1 MATKFVI
8 DKELF
13 DFLEST
19 YHECDLGMGN
29 NGIVHLYKV
38 PGASIT
44 IYRTGTLLIQGKQE
58 EKYAQLIGGIL
69 SSKAI
74 QPKSSKKGKGSKS
87 SKDNPFSNQAFI
99 MGSDEVGNGSYTGGM
114 TAAAVYVPKEAVSRL
129 HALGVA
135 DSKTISDGRM
145 LKLAEE
151 IEKICPYFVMSLSPR
166 QYNRAID
173 KGYNQVSLKVFMHN
187 YCASKLQEAN
197 PELKYQNYIVDG
209 FTLQPSW
216 DKYVAKEKERCSVKA
231 RLIPHAEGKY
241 LAVAAASILARAAF
255 LAQIQSLSTESGINL
270 HQGVTSHVRDD
281 VLAIKSC
288 GFDLTDYVKLHFKNT
303 KMWGLK

>member
-1 MATKFVI
+1 MAIKFVI

-19 YHECDLGMGN
+19 YHEYDLGMGN

-58 EKYAQLIGGIL
+58 EKYAQLIGRMI

-135 DSKTISDGRM
+135 DSKTISDGRV

-197 PELKYQNYIVDG
+197 PDLKYQNYIVDG

-216 DKYVAKEKERCSVKA
+216 DEYVAKEKEKCSVKA
-231 RLIPHAEGKY
+231 RLIPHAESKY

-255 LAQIQSLSTESGINL
+255 LAQIQSLSTESGIHL
-270 HQGVTSHVRDD
+270 HQGISSYVKDDALTLKSH
-281 VLAIKSC
+281 

-303 KMWGLK
+303 EMWGLK

>member
-44 IYRTGTLLIQGKQE
+44 IYRTGTILIQGKQE
-58 EKYAQLIGGIL
+58 EKYAQLVGGML

-74 QPKSSKKGKGSKS
+74 QPKSSKKGKSSKS

-99 MGSDEVGNGSYTGGM
+99 MGSDEVGNGSYIGGM
-114 TAAAVYVPKEAVSRL
+114 TAAAVYVPKEAVTHLR
-129 HALGVA
+129 ALRVA
-135 DSKTISDGRM
+135 DSKTIGDGRM

-197 PELKYQNYIVDG
+197 PDLKYQNYIVDG

-216 DKYVAKEKERCSVKA
+216 DKYVAKEKEKCSVKA

-255 LAQIQSLSTESGINL
+255 LAQIQFLSTESGIHL
-270 HQGVTSHVRDD
+270 HQGTSSYVRGDAFT
-281 VLAIKSC
+281 LKSH

>member
-8 DKELF
+8 GKELF

-19 YHECDLGMGN
+19 YHECDIGMGN

-58 EKYAQLIGGIL
+58 EKYAQLIGGML
-69 SSKAI
+69 SSKAT

-114 TAAAVYVPKEAVSRL
+114 TAAAVYVSKKAVSRL

-135 DSKTISDGRM
+135 DSKTISDGKV

-151 IEKICPYFVMSLSPR
+151 IKKICPYFVMSLSPR

-197 PELKYQNYIVDG
+197 PDLRYQNYIVDG

-216 DKYVAKEKERCSVKA
+216 DKYVDKEKEKCSVKA

-255 LAQIQSLSTESGINL
+255 LAQIQSLSTESGISL
-270 HQGVTSHVRDD
+270 HQGTSDYVKGDA
-281 VLAIKSC
+281 LTLKSH
-288 GFDLTDYVKLHFKNT
+288 GFDLTAYVKLHFKNT

>member
-8 DKELF
+8 DKDLF

-19 YHECDLGMGN
+19 YHDYDHGTSN

-38 PGASIT
+38 LGASIT

-58 EKYAQLIGGIL
+58 EKYAQLIGRML

-99 MGSDEVGNGSYTGGM
+99 MGSDEVGNGSHIGGM

-129 HALGVA
+129 RALGVA
-135 DSKTISDGRM
+135 DSKTIGDGRM

-151 IEKICPYFVMSLSPR
+151 IEKIYPYFVMSLSPR

-187 YCASKLQEAN
+187 YCASKLQEAK
-197 PELKYQNYIVDG
+197 PGLKYQNYIVDG

-216 DKYVAKEKERCSVKA
+216 DKYVAKENEKCSVKA

-255 LAQIQSLSTESGINL
+255 LAQIQYLSTESGIHL
-270 HQGVTSHVRDD
+270 HQGTSTYV
-281 VLAIKSC
+281 KSDAFTLKSH

>member
-19 YHECDLGMGN
+19 YHECDIGMGN

-58 EKYAQLIGGIL
+58 EKYAQLIGGML

-74 QPKSSKKGKGSKS
+74 QPKSSKKGRGSKS

-135 DSKTISDGRM
+135 DSKTISDGRV

-197 PELKYQNYIVDG
+197 PDLKYQNYIVDG

-216 DKYVAKEKERCSVKA
+216 DKYVAKEKEKCSVKA

-255 LAQIQSLSTESGINL
+255 LAQIQSLSTESGIHL
-270 HQGVTSHVRDD
+270 HQGISDYVRDD
-281 VLAIKSC
+281 AFTLKSH

-303 KMWGLK
+303 EMWGLK

>member
-13 DFLEST
+13 DFLEPT

-44 IYRTGTLLIQGKQE
+44 IYRTGTLLIQGKKE
-58 EKYAQLIGGIL
+58 EKYAQLIGGML

-74 QPKSSKKGKGSKS
+74 QPKSSKKEKGTKS

-114 TAAAVYVPKEAVSRL
+114 TAAAVYVPKKAVSDL

-135 DSKTISDGRM
+135 DSKTISDGKV

-151 IEKICPYFVMSLSPR
+151 IKKICPYFVMSLSPR

-197 PELKYQNYIVDG
+197 PDLKYQNYIVDG

-216 DKYVAKEKERCSVKA
+216 DKYVAKEKEKCSVKA

-270 HQGVTSHVRDD
+270 HQGISDYVKDDAFTLKSH
-281 VLAIKSC
+281 
-288 GFDLTDYVKLHFKNT
+288 GFDLNDFVKLHFKNT
-303 KMWGLK
+303 KMWGLN

>member
-13 DFLEST
+13 DFLDST

-58 EKYAQLIGGIL
+58 EKYAQLIGGML

-74 QPKSSKKGKGSKS
+74 QPKSSKKGKGSKF

-99 MGSDEVGNGSYTGGM
+99 MGSDEVGNGSYIGGM

-135 DSKTISDGRM
+135 DSKTIGDGRM

-151 IEKICPYFVMSLSPR
+151 IEKICPYLVMSLSPR

-187 YCASKLQEAN
+187 YCASKLQEAH
-197 PELKYQNYIVDG
+197 PDLKCQNYIVDG

-216 DKYVAKEKERCSVKA
+216 DKYVAKEQEKCSVKA

-255 LAQIQSLSTESGINL
+255 LAQIQYLSTESGIHL
-270 HQGVTSHVRDD
+270 HQGTSSYVKDD
-281 VLAIKSC
+281 AFTLKSH

-303 KMWGLK
+303 KMWGLE

>member
-1 MATKFVI
+1 MAIKFVI

-19 YHECDLGMGN
+19 YHEYDLGMGN
-29 NGIVHLYKV
+29 NGVVHLYKV

-58 EKYAQLIGGIL
+58 EKYAQLIGRMI

-74 QPKSSKKGKGSKS
+74 QPKSSKKGKGTKS

-135 DSKTISDGRM
+135 DSKTISDGRV

-197 PELKYQNYIVDG
+197 PGLKYQNYIVDG

-216 DKYVAKEKERCSVKA
+216 DKYVAKEKEKCSVKA

-255 LAQIQSLSTESGINL
+255 LAQIQSLSTESGIHL
-270 HQGVTSHVRDD
+270 HQGTSSYVKDD
-281 VLAIKSC
+281 ALTLKSH

-303 KMWGLK
+303 EMWGLK

>member
-58 EKYAQLIGGIL
+58 EKYAQLIGRML

-74 QPKSSKKGKGSKS
+74 QPKSSKKEKGSKS

-114 TAAAVYVPKEAVSRL
+114 TAASVYVPKKAISSL

-135 DSKTISDGRM
+135 DSKTISDGKVI
-145 LKLAEE
+145 KLAEE
-151 IEKICPYFVMSLSPR
+151 IKKICPYFVMSLSPR

-197 PELKYQNYIVDG
+197 PDLKYQNYIVDG

-216 DKYVAKEKERCSVKA
+216 DKYVAKEKEKCSVKA

-255 LAQIQSLSTESGINL
+255 LAQIQSLSTESGISL
-270 HQGVTSHVRDD
+270 HQGTSDYVKGD
-281 VLAIKSC
+281 VFTLKSQ
-288 GFDLTDYVKLHFKNT
+288 GFDLTDFVKLHFKNT
-303 KMWGLK
+303 EMWGLK

>member
-1 MATKFVI
+1 
-8 DKELF
+8 
-13 DFLEST
+13 
-19 YHECDLGMGN
+19 MGN

-58 EKYAQLIGGIL
+58 EKYAQLIGRML

-87 SKDNPFSNQAFI
+87 SKDNPFSNQAFV

-114 TAAAVYVPKEAVSRL
+114 TAAAVYVPKNAVSSL

-135 DSKTISDGRM
+135 DSKTISDGRV

-151 IEKICPYFVMSLSPR
+151 IEKICPYFIMSLSPR

-197 PELKYQNYIVDG
+197 PDLKYQNYIVDG

-216 DKYVAKEKERCSVKA
+216 DKYVAKEKEKCSVKA
-231 RLIPHAEGKY
+231 RLIPHAESKY

-255 LAQIQSLSTESGINL
+255 LAQIQSLSTESGIHL
-270 HQGVTSHVRDD
+270 HQGVTSYVRDD
-281 VLAIKSC
+281 VLGLKSR